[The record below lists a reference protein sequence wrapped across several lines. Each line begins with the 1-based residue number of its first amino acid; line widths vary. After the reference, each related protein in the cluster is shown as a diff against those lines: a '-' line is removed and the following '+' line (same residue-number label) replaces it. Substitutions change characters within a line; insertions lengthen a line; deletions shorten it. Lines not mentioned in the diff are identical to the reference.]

1 MTSWG
6 RSPSIYKKAA
16 LPILIS
22 NINTVQQSK
31 KTDTEPIQPPSLYK
45 KPIEPTIKPV
55 ERERPKIY
63 DPNSLESPSMFKK
76 VYHPLHSYNT
86 VSDQSDDTS
95 DTNSVQSENT
105 SDTNSVQSENTSN
118 INSIKTILPPVSVTK
133 NIQEDIEILKNV
145 SKLKK
150 RIEELDKKIDFTN
163 TSSSWNKITDESKIC
178 ISVLTRGYT
187 NSNKYYKLI
196 ERNKCIEK
204 RISSK
209 KVDILIF
216 HEGNIS
222 PNQQTYISTK
232 TPSLSIKFVDI
243 TTHAFK
249 KEKETIEIDDDT
261 KSFTLGYRHMCSF
274 WFIDFWNFVEEYDYL
289 IRIDEDC
296 FVMFDPL
303 SMIISL
309 KDYNFV
315 SGIYD
320 KDEPYVT
327 KGLNEFTLSFIKK
340 NDTYSFIEMEP
351 KQPGGPYTNLFGIAL
366 HAIRNNFILYRY
378 QTDVSDSNAIYQYR
392 WGDLPLWGEVIHYIF
407 GDKSLLLD
415 ENLIYFHESHDKN
428 INAIL

>member
-6 RSPSIYKKAA
+6 GSPSIYRKAA

-55 ERERPKIY
+55 ERERRKIY

-76 VYHPLHSYNT
+76 VYHPLYQDETNSI
-86 VSDQSDDTS
+86 QSEQTL
-95 DTNSVQSENT
+95 DTNST
-105 SDTNSVQSENTSN
+105 HYD
-118 INSIKTILPPVSVTK
+118 LPPVSQTVLPPVLPPTK
-133 NIQEDIEILKNV
+133 ISNTSDVRDNIQLIKDA
-145 SKLKK
+145 SKLKNK
-150 RIEELDKKIDFTN
+150 IEELNKKTCSIIPT
-163 TSSSWNKITDESKIC
+163 SSWNEIADESKIC
-178 ISVLTRGYT
+178 IVVLTRGYI
-187 NSNKYYKLI
+187 NNNKYYKLI

-204 RISSK
+204 QISSK

-222 PNQQTYISTK
+222 PSQQKYISTK
-232 TPSLSIKFVDI
+232 TPSLPIKFIDI
-243 TTHAFK
+243 REKAFK
-249 KEKETIEIDDDT
+249 KDKEEIKFDDDT
-261 KSFTLGYRHMCSF
+261 QSFTLGYRHMCSF
-274 WFIDFWNFVEEYDYL
+274 WFIDFLNFVEEYDYL

-303 SMIISL
+303 SMIVSL
-309 KDYNFV
+309 KDYHFV

-340 NDTYSFIEMEP
+340 NDTYPFLQMDS

-366 HAIRNNFILYRY
+366 HAIRQNPILHNYQMEVSNSNF
-378 QTDVSDSNAIYQYR
+378 IYQYR
-392 WGDLPLWGEVIHYIF
+392 WGDLPLWGEVIYYIF
-407 GDKSLLLD
+407 GDISLLLD

-428 INAIL
+428 VNEN

>member
-6 RSPSIYKKAA
+6 GSPSIYKKAA
-16 LPILIS
+16 LPNLIS

-55 ERERPKIY
+55 ERRKIY

-76 VYHPLHSYNT
+76 VYHPLQSYNT
-86 VSDQSDDTS
+86 VSDQSD
-95 DTNSVQSENT
+95 NT

-118 INSIKTILPPVSVTK
+118 TNSIQSENTSNTNSIKSIPPPVSISK
-133 NIQEDIEILKNV
+133 NLQEDIEILKNAT
-145 SKLKK
+145 KLKK
-150 RIEELDKKIDFTN
+150 NIEELNKKRASTTISCTVIEDT
-163 TSSSWNKITDESKIC
+163 TKVC
-178 ISVLTRGYT
+178 IAVLTRGYT
-187 NSNKYYKLI
+187 NKNKYYKLI

-204 RISSK
+204 RISNK

-243 TTHAFK
+243 TTRAFK

-261 KSFTLGYRHMCSF
+261 KSFTLEYRHMCSF
-274 WFIDFWNFVEEYDYL
+274 WFIEFWNFVEEYDYL

-303 SMIISL
+303 SMITSL

-366 HAIRNNFILYRY
+366 HSIRNNFILYRY
-378 QTDVSDSNAIYQYR
+378 QMDVSNSNAIYQYS
-392 WGDLPLWGEVIHYIF
+392 WGDLPLWGEAIHYIF

-415 ENLIYFHESHDKN
+415 ENLIYFHESYDKH
-428 INAIL
+428 INKYL